1 MFDEEKEKERE
12 RERERETHTHTHGE
26 RERKTEIIGVNR
38 VAEKRRMDGWTGG
51 KGYVVKM
58 MYS

>member
-1 MFDEEKEKERE
+1 MFDDEEKERLRE
-12 RERERETHTHTHGE
+12 RRIDRQTE
-26 RERKTEIIGVNR
+26 TEIIGVNW